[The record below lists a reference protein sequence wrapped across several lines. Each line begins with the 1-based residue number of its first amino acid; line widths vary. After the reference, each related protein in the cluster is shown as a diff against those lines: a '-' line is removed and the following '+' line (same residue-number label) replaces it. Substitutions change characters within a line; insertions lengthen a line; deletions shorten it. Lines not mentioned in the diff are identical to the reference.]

1 MAAGQKANH
10 MSGIGLSHQHHS
22 LTVTFY
28 AVTLSTDTLVSEDI
42 DDLSDCHVCVK
53 EVPIDASAIHCLL
66 STLVEVIA
74 RELSMPNLDFT
85 DDA

>member
-1 MAAGQKANH
+1 MPV
-10 MSGIGLSHQHHS
+10 SG
-22 LTVTFY
+22 
-28 AVTLSTDTLVSEDI
+28 E
-42 DDLSDCHVCVK
+42 
-53 EVPIDASAIHCLL
+53 EVPIDASAMHCLL